1 MRGLDP
7 RIHHLRKSLPKRM
20 DCRVKPGN
28 DGYGFHAIRNTG
40 FPDVGFTSPPAST
53 NPLRR

>member
-7 RIHHLRKSLPKRM
+7 RIHDDALRTLGLRL

-28 DGYGFHAIRNTG
+28 DEVFAVQEIAR
-40 FPDVGFTSPPAST
+40 
-53 NPLRR
+53 

>member
-7 RIHHLRKSLPKRM
+7 RIHQREISLKQL

-28 DGYGFHAIRNTG
+28 DE
-40 FPDVGFTSPPAST
+40 FPSAA
-53 NPLRR
+53 

>member
-7 RIHHLRKSLPKRM
+7 RIYDDLLRVRALQVVLARRAII

-28 DGYGFHAIRNTG
+28 DNRKSETA
-40 FPDVGFTSPPAST
+40 AQ
-53 NPLRR
+53 

>member
-7 RIHHLRKSLPKRM
+7 RIHQKVSLKRM

-28 DGYGFHAIRNTG
+28 DEVDSIEHANE
-40 FPDVGFTSPPAST
+40 F
-53 NPLRR
+53 